1 MAAHT
6 HSTDTLVSFFQE
18 ELAAAQVYEQAL
30 SKLEHA
36 RARDRLRECG
46 KDHQRRAQLLRERLE
61 LLGRTPPDTQ
71 GRGTGFSK
79 LSNLGSSDLGISAAS
94 VVQSLAEGEEYEL
107 QDYVNKLDRLD
118 EESRR
123 FVEEQLLSAQRQT
136 HASVSALHRTLH

>member
-1 MAAHT
+1 MAGHT
-6 HSTDTLVSFFQE
+6 DSIDTLVSFFQE
-18 ELAAAQVYEQAL
+18 ELAAVQVYEQAL

-36 RARDRLRECG
+36 RARDKLRDLG
-46 KDHQRRAQLLRERLE
+46 RDHARRAQLLRERLE

-79 LSNLGSSDLGISAAS
+79 LSHLGSNDLGVSTQS

-123 FVEEQLLSAQRQT
+123 FVEEQLLAAQRQT
-136 HASVSALHRTLH
+136 HAAASELQRTLH

>member
-6 HSTDTLVSFFQE
+6 HSVDTLVSFFQE
-18 ELAAAQVYEQAL
+18 ELAAVQIYEQVL
-30 SKLEHA
+30 SRIEHA
-36 RARDRLRECG
+36 RARDKLRELG
-46 KDHQRRAQLLRERLE
+46 RDHERRAQLLRDRLE
-61 LLGRTPPDTQ
+61 LLGRPPPDTQ

-79 LSNLGSSDLGISAAS
+79 LANLGSSDRSISTQS

-123 FVEEQLLSAQRQT
+123 FVEDELLAAQRRT
-136 HASVSALHRTLH
+136 HAAAQELGRTLH